1 MGKNAGDDLLEGKPT
16 LPLIYAL
23 ETLGSS
29 AVESIKQALAKALRD
44 GLPAEQVSAIVEI
57 VCQSGAIER
66 TVEQA
71 QIHVDLAISAL
82 ECLPDSD
89 YKNALRMI
97 AESSLDRRF

>member
-23 ETLGSS
+23 ETLDSS
-29 AVESIKQALAKALRD
+29 AVESIKQALAMAQRD
-44 GLPAEQVSAIVEI
+44 GLPAEQVMAIVEL

-66 TVEQA
+66 SVEQA

-82 ECLPDSD
+82 NCLPDSE
-89 YKNALRMI
+89 YKNALTTI
-97 AESSLDRRF
+97 AESSLERRF